1 MEGQTFL
8 HRPYREV
15 LDELIQIATSPVR
28 QALDNHPVSWSAQL
42 IRHACRLL
50 ARVVAELAAQACST
64 DVSEAFFVRNS
75 IGSWKTFFLQDLDV
89 STARVVHITPSRFTT
104 VSQNRSW
111 NTGNGSPDAICF
123 TVDRPNISIF
133 GVGVFGG
140 GGNYNYELEL
150 IELVRSAG
158 DLPQTLSWNS
168 LAVVKGTYGTDDCV
182 NDIAEIKF
190 DRPVPVKVNIINL
203 ISLVTDLINC
213 SFRNTRVIL
222 FACGTKAGKLTMV
235 MGA

>member
-1 MEGQTFL
+1 M
-8 HRPYREV
+8 
-15 LDELIQIATSPVR
+15 
-28 QALDNHPVSWSAQL
+28 
-42 IRHACRLL
+42 
-50 ARVVAELAAQACST
+50 
-64 DVSEAFFVRNS
+64 
-75 IGSWKTFFLQDLDV
+75 
-89 STARVVHITPSRFTT
+89 VHITPSRFTT

-203 ISLVTDLINC
+203 ISRVTDLINC

>member
-1 MEGQTFL
+1 MITF
-8 HRPYREV
+8 RP
-15 LDELIQIATSPVR
+15 
-28 QALDNHPVSWSAQL
+28 
-42 IRHACRLL
+42 
-50 ARVVAELAAQACST
+50 
-64 DVSEAFFVRNS
+64 EAIFITIV
-75 IGSWKTFFLQDLDV
+75 QVLDV
-89 STARVVHITPSRFTT
+89 SADRVVHVTPSRFTS

-150 IELVRSAG
+150 IELVRSAR

-168 LAVVKGTYGTDDCV
+168 LAVVKGTYGPDDCV

-190 DRPVPVKVNIINL
+190 DRPVPIKVPLDLFEITL
-203 ISLVTDLINC
+203 ILPSDHVFSYVSLRI
-213 SFRNTRVIL
+213 
-222 FACGTKAGKLTMV
+222 
-235 MGA
+235 